1 MYNGYLCLTN
11 TVVCDIYIS
20 HHTYLKVWI
29 WKLWSNMW
37 IFPELVAASLSSLL
51 RNAHVQRWSSSDK
64 QEHDCSYSVCV
75 CVCVRAWVYYLM
87 KARVLYVVGC
97 HLLLPLDLHTDLK
110 TNGTRHRRLVCSLF
124 CKDARTHANTHRPT
138 HAHTYTQLVCN
149 DESLTAELKLNFG
162 SMTTTEML
170 SPLKSV
176 LISKTHT
183 HRNVHTHTWMH
194 YVSLYIDDIPKLYQ
208 TSISPL
214 RVRTSMMLWPKKSS
228 DSLFRRCFT
237 RDLMSSSS
245 SQTRNLIRSDELW
258 HSLWRQG
265 EQEGVG
271 CSLNKCRSR
280 RLRPK
285 VC

>member
-1 MYNGYLCLTN
+1 MPYKYSSMWH
-11 TVVCDIYIS
+11 IYKSPYILKSLNLKIMIKHVNFSWAGGSFLVIS
-20 HHTYLKVWI
+20 VEKCTCTALIQQWQARA
-29 WKLWSNMW
+29 WLQ
-37 IFPELVAASLSSLL
+37 L
-51 RNAHVQRWSSSDK
+51 Q
-64 QEHDCSYSVCV
+64 CV

-149 DESLTAELKLNFG
+149 DASLTAELKLNFG

-170 SPLKSV
+170 SSLKSV

-183 HRNVHTHTWMH
+183 HRNVDTHTCMH

-265 EQEGVG
+265 KQEGVG